1 VEVSAGNDA
10 SPWPGSWT
18 LRPSRPLP
26 LGVLRLQPAQGQ
38 GSNPDTDVQK
48 DLSPSQSPQGCRGL
62 LLHRSWSLSFPRER
76 QGAGLPTLC
85 IVRASKKK
93 KKKSPPLP
101 SMTPNLTGR
110 DYDQSEKKPTPYA
123 HQCSWARP
131 RSPPP
136 PRTLTLPGTGRA
148 GPTRVP
154 VTLRS
159 LTLSCSA
166 PFPPYSYIPTPRYLL
181 RDPGQQGPGS
191 SRRPLA
197 PRLAEF
203 AIRGW
208 GFGKM

>member
-1 VEVSAGNDA
+1 MSRRTCPPPSPRRGVEVYFSIGLGASVSRGRGKVLGFPPSALCA
-10 SPWPGSWT
+10 
-18 LRPSRPLP
+18 
-26 LGVLRLQPAQGQ
+26 
-38 GSNPDTDVQK
+38 
-48 DLSPSQSPQGCRGL
+48 PQ
-62 LLHRSWSLSFPRER
+62 
-76 QGAGLPTLC
+76 
-85 IVRASKKK
+85 KK

>member
-1 VEVSAGNDA
+1 MEVSAGNDA

-93 KKKSPPLP
+93 KKK
-101 SMTPNLTGR
+101 
-110 DYDQSEKKPTPYA
+110 KPTPSFHDPQSYGTRL
-123 HQCSWARP
+123 RP
-131 RSPPP
+131 V
-136 PRTLTLPGTGRA
+136 GKEA
-148 GPTRVP
+148 Y
-154 VTLRS
+154 TLRPS
-159 LTLSCSA
+159 VQLGSA
-166 PFPPYSYIPTPRYLL
+166 TVP
-181 RDPGQQGPGS
+181 S
-191 SRRPLA
+191 SSTHPNSARHRTRWTHSSPCDT
-197 PRLAEF
+197 
-203 AIRGW
+203 
-208 GFGKM
+208 